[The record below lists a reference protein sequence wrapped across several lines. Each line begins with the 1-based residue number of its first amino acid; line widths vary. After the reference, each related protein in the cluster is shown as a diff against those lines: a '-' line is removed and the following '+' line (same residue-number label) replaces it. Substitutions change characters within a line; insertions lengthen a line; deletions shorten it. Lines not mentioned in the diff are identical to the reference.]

1 MYLATSNLLF
11 TQRVQPAPGS
21 VALRSS
27 RSADSSSNRDST
39 ELSIKAAITCHS
51 DYYGSENSKKCRVR
65 PGNMSKDCEMLI
77 IEGLVKQYGDFT
89 AVDDVSF
96 EANAGSVFGLLGPNG
111 AGKSTLINCI
121 SGLLTPTTGHI
132 SVSGHDIVKDGKA
145 ARQSL
150 GIVPQELALYDDLPA
165 IDNLRYWGKAYGLRG
180 KFLEDR
186 VNDVLGYIGL
196 ADRASDLPKKF
207 SGGMKR
213 RLNFGC
219 GVVHQP
225 KVLLLD
231 EPTVGVDPQ
240 SRAKLFD
247 LVEAERDAGA
257 CVLYT
262 THYMEEA
269 ERLCDSLAIIDHGK
283 TIAKG
288 TVAELKSQLG
298 ARDALQLTGTF
309 PVDATR
315 SAVAS
320 LASSITDL
328 EILSLDENT
337 LMLTLSR
344 ASQHLPGIFDAI
356 SHAGGTV
363 SETSLRSPNLETLF
377 LLLTG
382 KELRE

>member
-1 MYLATSNLLF
+1 ML
-11 TQRVQPAPGS
+11 V
-21 VALRSS
+21 V
-27 RSADSSSNRDST
+27 
-39 ELSIKAAITCHS
+39 
-51 DYYGSENSKKCRVR
+51 EN
-65 PGNMSKDCEMLI
+65 
-77 IEGLVKQYGDFT
+77 LVKQYGDFT
-89 AVDDVSF
+89 AVNNVSF
-96 EANAGSVFGLLGPNG
+96 AADEGSVFGLLGPNG

-121 SGLLTPTTGHI
+121 SGLLTPTTGRI
-132 SVSGHDIVKDGKA
+132 AVSGHDIVKDGKA
-145 ARQSL
+145 ARKSL
-150 GIVPQELALYDDLPA
+150 GVVPQEIALYEDLPA
-165 IDNLRYWGKAYGLRG
+165 VDNLRYWGKAYGLRG
-180 KFLEDR
+180 KILEDR
-186 VNDVLGYIGL
+186 VSDVLGHIGL
-196 ADRASDLPKKF
+196 ADRAKDLPKEF

-269 ERLCDSLAIIDHGK
+269 ERLCDSLAIIDQGK
-283 TIAKG
+283 IIAKG

-298 ARDALQLTGTF
+298 ARDALQLSGVF
-309 PVDATR
+309 PIDATK
-315 SAVAS
+315 SAIAS
-320 LASSITDL
+320 LVSSIVDL
-328 EILSLDENT
+328 EILSLDEDT
-337 LMLTLSR
+337 LMLTLSH
-344 ASQHLPGIFDAI
+344 ASQHLPGIFEAI
-356 SHAGGTV
+356 GNAGGSV

-382 KELRE
+382 TELRE

>member
-1 MYLATSNLLF
+1 ML
-11 TQRVQPAPGS
+11 V
-21 VALRSS
+21 V
-27 RSADSSSNRDST
+27 
-39 ELSIKAAITCHS
+39 
-51 DYYGSENSKKCRVR
+51 EN
-65 PGNMSKDCEMLI
+65 
-77 IEGLVKQYGDFT
+77 LVKNYGELT

-96 EANAGSVFGLLGPNG
+96 VAKKGSVFGLLGPNG
-111 AGKSTLINCI
+111 AGKSTAINCI
-121 SGLLTPTTGHI
+121 SGLLTPTAGHI
-132 SVSGHDIVKDGKA
+132 SVSGHDVIKDGKA

-150 GIVPQELALYDDLPA
+150 GIVPQELALYEDLPA
-165 IDNLRYWGKAYGLRG
+165 IENLRYWGKAYGMRG
-180 KFLEDR
+180 KALEDR
-186 VNDVLGYIGL
+186 VAAVLDAIGL
-196 ADRASDLPKKF
+196 ADRAKNLPKEF

-283 TIAKG
+283 IIATG
-288 TVAELKSQLG
+288 TVTELKNQLG
-298 ARDALQLTGTF
+298 ARDALQLNGHF
-309 PVDATR
+309 PADATR
-315 SAVAS
+315 DEIDKLVQD
-320 LASSITDL
+320 INDL
-328 EILSLDENT
+328 EILSHEDDSL
-337 LMLTLSR
+337 LLTLSS
-344 ASQHLPGIFDAI
+344 ASHHLPKVFAAI
-356 SHAGGTV
+356 SAAGGSV
-363 SETSLRSPNLETLF
+363 AETSLRSPNLETLF

>member
-1 MYLATSNLLF
+1 
-11 TQRVQPAPGS
+11 
-21 VALRSS
+21 
-27 RSADSSSNRDST
+27 
-39 ELSIKAAITCHS
+39 
-51 DYYGSENSKKCRVR
+51 
-65 PGNMSKDCEMLI
+65 MLI
-77 IEGLVKQYGDFT
+77 VEGLVKQYGDLT

-96 EANAGSVFGLLGPNG
+96 EADEGCVFGLLGPNG
-111 AGKSTLINCI
+111 AGKSTSINCI
-121 SGLLTPTTGHI
+121 SGLLAPTAGRI
-132 SVSGHDIVKDGKA
+132 AVSGHDIVKDGKA
-145 ARQSL
+145 ARKSL
-150 GIVPQELALYDDLPA
+150 GVVPQEIALYEDLPA

-180 KFLEDR
+180 KILEDR
-186 VNDVLGYIGL
+186 VSDVLGHIGL
-196 ADRASDLPKKF
+196 ADRARDLPKEF

-269 ERLCDSLAIIDHGK
+269 ERLCDSLAIMDHGK
-283 TIAKG
+283 IIAKG

-298 ARDALQLTGTF
+298 ARDALQLSGNF
-309 PVDATR
+309 PVAATK
-315 SAVAS
+315 AAIAS

-328 EILSLDENT
+328 EILGQDENT
-337 LMLTLSR
+337 LMLTLSL

-356 SHAGGTV
+356 SSAGGSV

>member
-1 MYLATSNLLF
+1 MLSVESLF
-11 TQRVQPAPGS
+11 
-21 VALRSS
+21 
-27 RSADSSSNRDST
+27 
-39 ELSIKAAITCHS
+39 
-51 DYYGSENSKKCRVR
+51 
-65 PGNMSKDCEMLI
+65 
-77 IEGLVKQYGDFT
+77 KQYGDFT

-96 EANAGSVFGLLGPNG
+96 EAGEGSVFGLLGPNG
-111 AGKSTLINCI
+111 AGKSTAINCI
-121 SGLLTPTTGHI
+121 SGLLAPTSGHI

-145 ARQSL
+145 ARQTL
-150 GIVPQELALYDDLPA
+150 GIVPQELALYEDLPA

-180 KFLEDR
+180 KALEDR
-186 VNDVLGYIGL
+186 VSDVLGYIGL
-196 ADRASDLPKKF
+196 ADRAKDMPKEF

-219 GVVHQP
+219 GVVHRP
-225 KVLLLD
+225 RVLLLD

-247 LVEAERDAGA
+247 LVEAEREAGA

-269 ERLCDSLAIIDHGK
+269 ERFCDSLAILDHGK
-283 TIAKG
+283 VIAKG

-298 ARDALQLTGTF
+298 ARDALQLSGAF
-309 PVDATR
+309 PIDETKAAIAT
-315 SAVAS
+315 
-320 LASSITDL
+320 LASSIPDL
-328 EILSLDENT
+328 EILGQEKDT
-337 LMLTLSR
+337 LMLTLSQ
-344 ASQHLPGIFDAI
+344 ASQHLPDIFAAI
-356 SHAGGTV
+356 GNAGGSV